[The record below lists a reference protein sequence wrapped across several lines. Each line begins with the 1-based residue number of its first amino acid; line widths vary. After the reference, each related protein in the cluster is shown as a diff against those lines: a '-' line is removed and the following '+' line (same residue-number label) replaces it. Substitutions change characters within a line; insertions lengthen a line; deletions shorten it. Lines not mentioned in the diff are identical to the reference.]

1 MLITRDSETVEQ
13 PSLNVHRARYA
24 ILSQFLYFAGVG
36 AIGTLVQYVVL
47 IGLAQIT
54 DISPVLTSA
63 AGFVLGAFVNYIL
76 NYRYTFRSTKN
87 HREAMTKFMAVA
99 LVGLILNTFIM
110 AVATEYFTLHYL
122 LAQILATG
130 LVLIWNFSVNLLWT
144 FRE

>member
-1 MLITRDSETVEQ
+1 VKQ
-13 PSLNVHRARYA
+13 PPVLVNKLRFK
-24 ILSQFLYFAGVG
+24 ILSQFLYFAGAG
-36 AIGTLVQYVVL
+36 AVGTLVQYVVL

-63 AGFVLGAFVNYIL
+63 AGFVLGTFVNYIL

-130 LVLIWNFSVNLLWT
+130 LVLIWNFPANLLWT
-144 FRE
+144 FRG